1 MTGAASDDREART
14 LSSRVPGHAAPG
26 ARVKV
31 VFWSDGR
38 RVRARE
44 QGREGEGGKRAEPS
58 GGRVG
63 FWQAT
68 KASEVE
74 EAQVVGR
81 GGRLGVTRVSTAL
94 KIGLTKRGYSSSP
107 APAGRGGGSEART
120 ERKGEVWFWAWLGQG
135 NLTRTTGRRHRLYD
149 MTQREGPKG
158 SSKTSPASQHW
169 VCVI

>member
-14 LSSRVPGHAAPG
+14 LSSRVPGHATPG
-26 ARVKV
+26 KHVKV

-94 KIGLTKRGYSSSP
+94 KIGLTKRGYSSSSRRP
-107 APAGRGGGSEART
+107 
-120 ERKGEVWFWAWLGQG
+120 
-135 NLTRTTGRRHRLYD
+135 GRRKRSAD
-149 MTQREGPKG
+149 GKEGRSVVLGMAWAGELDEDDGATAPF
-158 SSKTSPASQHW
+158 
-169 VCVI
+169 V